1 MAHAAVTTFR
11 NRQAVSLS
19 NDEIE
24 LIIVLG
30 GGHLASFKRQ
40 GQTLNVLWEPHWPSC
55 DPSVRHMVD
64 EKIYGDSLEGK
75 LLSSICG
82 HNLCVDVFGAHSD
95 GEVEQ
100 GLTFHGEAGMQTWT
114 VDRCVTTAHTC
125 CVHMSVL
132 LPLTQLKIERDI
144 TISDGSPVVS
154 VCERMINLVGFERAL
169 GRSQHAT
176 LGKDFLS
183 DGVTWSCNADRG
195 MTWPLRADDSPQA
208 FAKFKEFIYP
218 NIPQNDG
225 EDADW
230 CSYPRHPMRGGLCT
244 LRINP
249 SDEHGYFSGFNAT
262 QKLHVAYR
270 WQRESFPWLM
280 TWEENKSRQNAPWN
294 GKELTR
300 GLEFSSYAYAISRR
314 KNVKIGELLDTPC
327 FEWLDAFETKETTF
341 ELALLASD
349 QPVDRTEIFD

>member
-1 MAHAAVTTFR
+1 MARAEISTYK
-11 NRQAVSLS
+11 NRQAVVIS
-19 NDEIE
+19 NDEVS
-24 LIIVLG
+24 LTVVLG
-30 GGHLASFKRQ
+30 GGHLAAFQRTGSDV
-40 GQTLNVLWEPHWPSC
+40 NVLWDPHWPSC

-64 EKIYGDSLEGK
+64 QDIYGDSLEGK

-82 HNLCVDVFGAHSD
+82 HNLCVDVFGGHSD
-95 GEVEQ
+95 AEVAN

-144 TISDGSPVVS
+144 TIQDGSS
-154 VCERMINLVGFERAL
+154 VISICERMINLVGFERAL

-176 LGKDFLS
+176 LGRAFLE
-183 DGVTWSCNADRG
+183 DGCTWTCNADRG
-195 MTWPLRADDSPQA
+195 MTWPMEEDNSPEG
-208 FAKFKEFIYP
+208 FATFKEFIYP
-218 NIPQNDG
+218 QIPLNNG
-225 EDADW
+225 EEADW
-230 CSYPRHPMRGGLCT
+230 CTYPRKSMRGDLCT

-249 SDEHGYFSGFNAT
+249 NDERGYFTAFNKNK
-262 QKLHVAYR
+262 QLNVAYR
-270 WQRESFPWLM
+270 WQREAFPWLM
-280 TWEENKSRQNAPWN
+280 TWEENGSRQHAPWN

-314 KNVKIGELLDTPC
+314 KNVEFGELLETPC

-341 ELALLASD
+341 EMALLESGEAL
-349 QPVDRTEIFD
+349 DRTEIFD